1 MLLLLLMIMMLM
13 TMMMMNNDGGGGG
26 AADGADDD
34 GDDDDDDEDDA
45 LLCLQVEINTDY
57 IPRGLEAVYTREK
70 AGHPL
75 ESLVPHGKN
84 PEQFMDGLATKF
96 KSVSDVLVFLGC
108 VCVFMWCG
116 CGCV

>member
-1 MLLLLLMIMMLM
+1 MMIMIMMLM
-13 TMMMMNNDGGGGG
+13 TMMMMMMDNDGGGGG
-26 AADGADDD
+26 AADGDDD
-34 GDDDDDDEDDA
+34 GDDDDADDA

-57 IPRGLEAVYTREK
+57 IPRGLEALYTREK

-108 VCVFMWCG
+108 VCMFM
-116 CGCV
+116 